1 MTLKKILVVDDEQMI
16 RWVLS
21 QALSEWSYVP
31 IEAADIHTALELFDT
46 EQPTLTLLDISLP
59 DGSGLNALRTI
70 KLRQPNANVIMIT
83 GNVLAENAIAALRA
97 GACDFI
103 TKPIDLDELQVT
115 VRNCFKSEELH
126 VESESPIQISPA
138 NFRFEQFIGESAA
151 IKELLSIARK
161 VAESNASSVLLQG
174 ESGTGKDLIAKAI
187 HHSSARAAKPF
198 VAINCAA
205 IPENLLESE
214 LFGYEKG
221 SFTDAKNLKEGLF
234 EQAKGGTIFLDEIGE
249 LELSLQA
256 KLLRVLEEGLF
267 RRVGGLKD
275 LPLNACI
282 IAASNCNLREENE
295 TGKFRRDLYFRL
307 SVIEIDV
314 PPLRERGD
322 DVLLLAAHFIKTL
335 DRGRYKSKP
344 RQLAPEVIK
353 AFKQYPWDGNV
364 RELRNAIERAVILEE
379 DEQITLKYLPPGLSR
394 VNGSASSN
402 GYPERDD
409 NHQIQLPAAG
419 ISLQAVEDSLIEQA
433 LQRNQGNVTRAAEIL
448 NISRDRLR
456 YHLKK
461 KRLQKSN

>member
-1 MTLKKILVVDDEQMI
+1 MALKKILIVDDEQMI

-21 QALSEWSYVP
+21 QALTEWSYVP
-31 IEAADIHTALELFDT
+31 IEAADIQTALKLFDT
-46 EQPTLTLLDISLP
+46 EQPLLTLLDISLP

-70 KLRQPNANVIMIT
+70 KRRQPNANVIMIT
-83 GNVLAENAIAALRA
+83 GNVLVENAIAALRA

-103 TKPIDLDELQVT
+103 TKPINLDELQVT

-126 VESESPIQISPA
+126 VESESPIQIPPA
-138 NFRFEQFIGESAA
+138 NFRFEQFIGESVA
-151 IKELLSIARK
+151 IKELLSLARK

-198 VAINCAA
+198 IAINCAA
-205 IPENLLESE
+205 IPENLIESE

-249 LELSLQA
+249 LELTLQA

-282 IAASNCNLREENE
+282 IAASNRNLREESE

-379 DEQITLKYLPPGLSR
+379 GEQITLRYLPPGLSR

-433 LQRNQGNVTRAAEIL
+433 LQRSQGNVTRAAEIL

>member
-1 MTLKKILVVDDEQMI
+1 MALEKILIVDDEQTI

-21 QALSEWSYVP
+21 QALSEWSFAP
-31 IEAADIHTALELFDT
+31 IEAADIQTALKLFDT
-46 EQPTLTLLDISLP
+46 EQPILTLLDISLP

-83 GNVLAENAIAALRA
+83 GNVLVENAIAALRA

-103 TKPIDLDELQVT
+103 TKPINLDELQIT
-115 VRNCFKSEELH
+115 VRNCFKSEELNI
-126 VESESPIQISPA
+126 ESESPIQIAPA

-151 IKELLSIARK
+151 IKELLSLARK

-205 IPENLLESE
+205 IPENLIESE

-282 IAASNCNLREENE
+282 IAASNRNLREESE

-322 DVLLLAAHFIKTL
+322 DVLLLAAHFIKAL

-353 AFKQYPWDGNV
+353 AFKQYPWHGNV

-379 DEQITLKYLPPGLSR
+379 GEQITLKYLPPGLSR

-402 GYPERDD
+402 GYSERDG

-433 LQRNQGNVTRAAEIL
+433 LQRSQGNVTRAAEIL
-448 NISRDRLR
+448 NVSRDRLR